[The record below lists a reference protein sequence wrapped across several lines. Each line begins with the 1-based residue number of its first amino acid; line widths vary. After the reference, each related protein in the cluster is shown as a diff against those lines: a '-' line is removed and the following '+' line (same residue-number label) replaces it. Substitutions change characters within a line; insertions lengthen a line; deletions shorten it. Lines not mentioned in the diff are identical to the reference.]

1 MHHKPKISSFQVYNT
16 NSTSK
21 IHYKFSLISFQ
32 VCTKNEV
39 FQDKF
44 EIKPDQN
51 DFSPGL
57 QHKWGFQLHL
67 RFQPNPKSTLCKFA
81 SQMGQFNFISS
92 A

>member
-1 MHHKPKISSFQVYNT
+1 MHHTPKITSFQVYNT
-16 NSTSK
+16 NNTSK

-44 EIKPDQN
+44 KIKLDQN
-51 DFSPGL
+51 ELSLGL
-57 QHKWGFQLHL
+57 QHKWGFQLHFK
-67 RFQPNPKSTLCKFA
+67 FQPNPKLTLCRFA
-81 SQMGQFNFISS
+81 LQMGQFNFISS